1 MPKRMTTAE
10 FIDKAKTVHGDKYDY
25 SLVEYK
31 KTGTKVTIICP
42 EHGEFHMTPNSHLV
56 GQGCKKCGLR
66 LRSANNTKTTAQFI
80 EEAKAVHGNRYSYE
94 RTEYV
99 SALGKVVIT
108 CKEHGDFEQ
117 RAVSHL
123 RGSGCSICAGVAP
136 LGFTRFTQ
144 RASDVHGNRYDY
156 AGTRFS
162 RVSDKIKVNCP
173 THGLFEVSAHNH
185 LYDGTGCQKCMAAAH
200 RSGIEAEL
208 LADFPSAESNN
219 RSVLDGKEIDIL
231 IDGRVGIEVNGRYWH
246 TEDKGKHKTY
256 HVDKLELAKEKG
268 VLLLQFNDDEVERKR
283 ELVTSMINSKL
294 GKYDRRV
301 YARKCKLVVLTGN
314 ETSQFLQDNHLQGDC
329 VSSVKLGLCRED
341 ELVAVMTFGK
351 PRFTKQFDWELLR
364 FASKRGVQV
373 VGGAGKLLAEFRR
386 LHSGTIV
393 SYANKRWSDGAM
405 YSALGFTLIKDSEP
419 SYIWFNGDTAFS
431 RYACQKHKLPKLLG
445 DRFDPNLTEREN
457 MERAGFSRM
466 WDCGNLIYSL

>member
-1 MPKRMTTAE
+1 MPKRLTTAE
-10 FIDKAKTVHGDKYDY
+10 FIAKARTVHGDKYDY

-31 KTGTKVTIICP
+31 NTGTKVAIVCP

-80 EEAKAVHGNRYSYE
+80 EEAKAVHGSRYSYE

-99 SALGKVVIT
+99 GALEKVTIT

-117 RAVSHL
+117 RAVLHL
-123 RGSGCSICAGVAP
+123 RGSGCAICAGVAP
-136 LGFTRFTQ
+136 LGFTRFEQ
-144 RASDVHGNRYDY
+144 RAHGVHGGKYEY
-156 AGTRFS
+156 ADTVFE
-162 RVSDKIKVNCP
+162 RVSDRIQVKCP
-173 THGLFEVSAHNH
+173 VHGAFEVSAHNH
-185 LYDGTGCQKCMAAAH
+185 LYDGVGCQKCMAASH
-200 RSGIEAEL
+200 RSEVETEL
-208 LADFPSAESNN
+208 LTAFPSAESNN
-219 RSVLDGKEIDIL
+219 RSVLGGKEIDIL
-231 IDGRVGIEVNGRYWH
+231 IDGRVGVEVNGRYWH

-256 HVDKLELAKEKG
+256 HVDKLNLAKEKG
-268 VLLLQFNDDEVERKR
+268 VQLLQFNDDEVERKF
-283 ELVTSMINSKL
+283 ELVKSMINSKL
-294 GKYDRRV
+294 GRHEGRV
-301 YARKCKLVVLTGN
+301 YARKCKLVVLTSG
-314 ETSQFLQDNHLQGDC
+314 EASQFLQDNHLQGGC
-329 VSSVKLGLCRED
+329 VSSVQLGLLFED

-393 SYANKRWSDGAM
+393 SYANKRWSDGTL
-405 YSALGFTLIKDSEP
+405 YSALGFTLVRDSEP

>member
-1 MPKRMTTAE
+1 MPKRLTTAE
-10 FIDKAKTVHGDKYDY
+10 FIDKAKTVHGAKYDY

-31 KTGTKVTIICP
+31 NTGTKVTIICP
-42 EHGEFHMTPNSHLV
+42 EHGEFYMPPNSHLV

-80 EEAKAVHGNRYSYE
+80 EEAKSVHGNRYSYE

-99 SALGKVVIT
+99 SALGKVIIT

-123 RGSGCSICAGVAP
+123 RGGGCARCAGVAP
-136 LGFTRFTQ
+136 LGFARFEQ
-144 RASDVHGNRYDY
+144 RANIVHGGKYEYVDTGFQRMAD
-156 AGTRFS
+156 
-162 RVSDKIKVNCP
+162 RVQVKCP
-173 THGLFEVSAHNH
+173 THGVFEVSAHTH
-185 LYDGTGCQKCMAAAH
+185 VYDSVGCQKCMASTH
-200 RSGIEAEL
+200 RSRIESEL
-208 LADFPSAESNN
+208 LASFPSAESNN
-219 RSVLDGKEIDIL
+219 RSVLGGKEIDIL
-231 IDGRVGIEVNGRYWH
+231 IDGVVGVEVNGRYWH
-246 TEDKGKHKTY
+246 TEARGKHKTY
-256 HVDKLELAKEKG
+256 HVDKLNLAKEKG
-268 VLLLQFNDDEVERKR
+268 VQLLQFNDDEVERKF
-283 ELVTSMINSKL
+283 ELIKSMINSKL
-294 GKYDRRV
+294 GRYDGRV
-301 YARKCKLVVLTGN
+301 YARKCKLVVLTSS
-314 ETSQFLQDNHLQGDC
+314 EASQFLQDNHLQGGC
-329 VSSVKLGLCRED
+329 VSSVQLGLRFED

-351 PRFTKQFDWELLR
+351 PRFTRQFDWELLR

-373 VGGAGKLLAEFRR
+373 VGGAGKLLAKFRR

-393 SYANKRWSDGAM
+393 SYANKRWSDGAV
-405 YSALGFTLIKDSEP
+405 YNALGFTLIRDSEP

>member
-1 MPKRMTTAE
+1 MPKKMTTAE
-10 FIDKAKTVHGDKYDY
+10 FIDKAKLVHGDKYDY
-25 SLVEYK
+25 SRVEYK
-31 KTGTKVTIICP
+31 KTGTKVAIVCP

-80 EEAKAVHGNRYSYE
+80 EEAKAVHGTRYSYE
-94 RTEYV
+94 STEYV

-123 RGSGCSICAGVAP
+123 RGRGCAMCAGVAP
-136 LGFTRFTQ
+136 LGFSRFEQ
-144 RASDVHGNRYDY
+144 RAHAVHGGKYEYVDT
-156 AGTRFS
+156 GFE
-162 RVSDKIKVNCP
+162 RVTDIVRVKCP
-173 THGLFEVSAHNH
+173 THGEFELPAHNH
-185 LYDGTGCQKCMAAAH
+185 LYNGVGCQKCMAAAH

-208 LADFPSAESNN
+208 LAAFPSAESNN
-219 RSVLDGKEIDIL
+219 RSVLGGKEIDIL
-231 IDGRVGIEVNGRYWH
+231 IDGRVGVEVNGRYWH
-246 TEDKGKHKTY
+246 TEDKGKHKNY
-256 HVDKLELAKEKG
+256 HRDKLELAKEKG
-268 VLLLQFNDDEVERKR
+268 VQLLQFNDDEVERNL
-283 ELVTSMINSKL
+283 ELVKSMVNSKL
-294 GKYDRRV
+294 GRYDRRV
-301 YARKCKLVVLTGN
+301 YARKCKLVVLTHN
-314 ETSQFLQDNHLQGDC
+314 EATQFLQDNHLQGGC
-329 VSSVKLGLCRED
+329 VSSVQLGLRHGN
-341 ELVAVMTFGK
+341 ELVSVMTFGK
-351 PRFTKQFDWELLR
+351 PRFTKQFYWELLR
-364 FASKRGVQV
+364 FASKRGIQV

-393 SYANKRWSDGAM
+393 SYANKRWSDGTL
-405 YSALGFTLIKDSEP
+405 YNALGFTLIKDSEP

>member
-25 SLVEYK
+25 SLVDYK
-31 KTGTKVTIICP
+31 NTGTKVTIICP
-42 EHGEFHMTPNSHLV
+42 EHGEFYMTPNSHLA

-66 LRSANNTKTTAQFI
+66 LRSANNTKTTEQFI
-80 EEAKAVHGNRYSYE
+80 KEAKTVHGDRYAYE

-99 SALGKVVIT
+99 GALEKVVIT
-108 CKEHGDFEQ
+108 CREHGDFEQ
-117 RAVSHL
+117 RAVAHL

-156 AGTRFS
+156 AGTQFS

-173 THGLFEVSAHNH
+173 THGVFEVSAHNH
-185 LYDGTGCQKCMAAAH
+185 LYDGVGCQKCMAAAH

-208 LADFPSAESNN
+208 LGAFPSAESNN

-231 IDGRVGIEVNGRYWH
+231 IDGRVGVEVNGRYWH

-256 HVDKLELAKEKG
+256 HVDKLELAKDKG
-268 VLLLQFNDDEVERKR
+268 VLLLQFNDDEVECKR

-301 YARKCKLVVLTGN
+301 YARKCKLVVLAGD
-314 ETSQFLQDNHLQGDC
+314 ETSQFLQANHLQGDC
-329 VSSVKLGLCRED
+329 VSSVKLGLRCDD

-405 YSALGFTLIKDSEP
+405 YNALGFTLVRDSEP
-419 SYIWFNGDTAFS
+419 SYIWFNGDIAFS
-431 RYACQKHKLPKLLG
+431 RYACQKHKLSKLLG

>member
-1 MPKRMTTAE
+1 MPKKMTTAE
-10 FIDKAKTVHGDKYDY
+10 FIDKAKLVHGDKYDY
-25 SLVEYK
+25 SRVEYK
-31 KTGTKVTIICP
+31 KTGTKVAIVCP

-99 SALGKVVIT
+99 SALGKVIIT

-123 RGSGCSICAGVAP
+123 RGSGCSMCAGVAP
-136 LGFTRFTQ
+136 LGFARFEQ
-144 RASDVHGNRYDY
+144 RAHDIHGGKYEYGDTN
-156 AGTRFS
+156 FS
-162 RVSDKIKVNCP
+162 RVSDRIQVKCP
-173 THGLFEVSAHNH
+173 VHGEFELSAHSH
-185 LYDGTGCQKCMAAAH
+185 LYNGVGCQKCMAAAH
-200 RSGIEAEL
+200 RSRLESEL
-208 LADFPSAESNN
+208 LAYFPTAESNN
-219 RSVLDGKEIDIL
+219 RYVLGGKEIDIL
-231 IDGRVGIEVNGRYWH
+231 IDGRVGVEVNGRYWH
-246 TEDKGKHKTY
+246 TEAKGKYKAY
-256 HVDKLELAKEKG
+256 HVDKLNLAKEKG
-268 VLLLQFNDDEVERKR
+268 VQLLQFNDDEVERKR
-283 ELVTSMINSKL
+283 ELVASMINSKI

-301 YARKCKLVVLTGN
+301 YARKCKLVALTRS
-314 ETSQFLQDNHLQGDC
+314 ETNQFLQDNHLQGGC
-329 VSSVKLGLCRED
+329 VASVQLGLRYED

-364 FASKRGVQV
+364 FASKRGVKV
-373 VGGAGKLLAEFRR
+373 VGGASKLLAEFCRG
-386 LHSGTIV
+386 HSGIIV

-405 YSALGFTLIKDSEP
+405 YEALGFTLVRDSEP
-419 SYIWFNGDTAFS
+419 NYIWFNGETAFS

>member
-1 MPKRMTTAE
+1 MTTAE
-10 FIDKAKTVHGDKYDY
+10 FIDKAKVVHGDKYDY
-25 SLVEYK
+25 SRVEYK
-31 KTGTKVTIICP
+31 NTGTKVAIVCP

-99 SALGKVVIT
+99 GALEKVTIT

-117 RAVSHL
+117 RAVLHL
-123 RGSGCSICAGVAP
+123 RGSGCAICAGVAP
-136 LGFTRFTQ
+136 LGFTRFEQ
-144 RASDVHGNRYDY
+144 RANRVHGGKYEYGDTN
-156 AGTRFS
+156 FS
-162 RVSDKIKVNCP
+162 RVADRIQVKCP
-173 THGLFEVSAHNH
+173 THGTFGVSAHNH
-185 LYDGTGCQKCMAAAH
+185 LYDGVGCQKCMAAAH

-208 LADFPSAESNN
+208 LAAFPSAESNN
-219 RSVLDGKEIDIL
+219 RSVLNGKEIDIL
-231 IDGRVGIEVNGRYWH
+231 IDGRVGVEVNGRYWH

-256 HVDKLELAKEKG
+256 HKDKLELAKEKG
-268 VLLLQFNDDEVERKR
+268 VQLLQFNDDEVERNLG
-283 ELVTSMINSKL
+283 LVKSMINSKL
-294 GKYDRRV
+294 GRYDSRV
-301 YARKCKLVVLTGN
+301 YARKCKLVTLTRN
-314 ETSQFLQDNHLQGDC
+314 EANQFLQANHLQGDC
-329 VSSVKLGLCRED
+329 VSSVQLGLRYED

-364 FASKRGVQV
+364 FASKRGVKV

-386 LHSGTIV
+386 EHSGTIV

-405 YSALGFTLIKDSEP
+405 YNALGFTLVRDSEP
-419 SYIWFNGDTAFS
+419 NYIWFNGDTAFS